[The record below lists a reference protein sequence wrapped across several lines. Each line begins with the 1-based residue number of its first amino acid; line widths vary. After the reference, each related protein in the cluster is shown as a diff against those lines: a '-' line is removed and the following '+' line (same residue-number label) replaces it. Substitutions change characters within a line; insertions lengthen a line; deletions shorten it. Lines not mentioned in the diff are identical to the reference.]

1 MTARSTASGE
11 GMRLFSAFAWVV
23 NGSTGSFHASWP
35 QRRLRSSFLDV
46 AKFGWAT
53 NVDDCSM
60 RLLFVRTP
68 RSIGTLVLG
77 NLLQD
82 FIIDESRNL
91 ADREWIWNRY
101 GTAYRVTG
109 QKVKGGI
116 IVTLKAVNLI
126 DLIDKNS

>member
-1 MTARSTASGE
+1 MAAE
-11 GMRLFSAFAWVV
+11 VKIKLFGCSKIRV
-23 NGSTGSFHASWP
+23 GDKR
-35 QRRLRSSFLDV
+35 RRLLN
-46 AKFGWAT
+46 AT
-53 NVDDCSM
+53 LPRVLLSLLAFV

-82 FIIDESRNL
+82 FIIDESQNL

-109 QKVKGGI
+109 QKK
-116 IVTLKAVNLI
+116 
-126 DLIDKNS
+126 